1 MMKVLFA
8 TLLIALAVCIMA
20 LFLPW
25 WTGSIAAFAIVL
37 ILGLSPGK
45 AFIAGLIGAGLAWG
59 IMAGWIDIRNTGIL
73 SARIGQVFGG
83 IPGFVLILITIAIG
97 GLTAA
102 AGALTGAMVRMNIS
116 GVPSKERP

>member
-1 MMKVLFA
+1 MDHGVLH
-8 TLLIALAVCIMA
+8 AVVDGQYRSVCHCID
-20 LFLPW
+20 PW
-25 WTGSIAAFAIVL
+25 
-37 ILGLSPGK
+37 GLSPGK

-97 GLTAA
+97 GLTTA

-116 GVPSKERP
+116 GAPSKERP